1 MDQLAPN
8 WSLEQVIG
16 KSFTLAAM
24 LVERALEKRGLSLCI
39 STGSRAASEI
49 VRKSVMFAEAVK
61 KLSHGRLTYTSGFD
75 HVTFSNGARVMSL
88 PSSTDGA
95 NLRGWTASC
104 VCIDE
109 AAWIPHL
116 EKVLQAISPTLSRD
130 PSAELVLTTTPAGR
144 NGPFYDLWVEARDH
158 PEVWH
163 V

>member
-1 MDQLAPN
+1 MQKIEDAGSMQL
-8 WSLEQVIG
+8 LD
-16 KSFTLAAM
+16 
-24 LVERALEKRGLSLCI
+24 LSLDGDH
-39 STGSRAASEI
+39 TYLTNAI
-49 VRKSVMFAEAVK
+49 V
-61 KLSHGRLTYTSGFD
+61 SH
-75 HVTFSNGARVMSL
+75 N
-88 PSSTDGA
+88 
-95 NLRGWTASC
+95 C